1 MALDEDLQDVPWGSA
16 SVSTHNQAL
25 SPLAALAETQTLT
38 GLSSAAFSE
47 MAQWRS
53 ATAHEQQAQQA
64 QQQQAKEELLRR
76 EQREQAHQL
85 FSYVGASGPTSPLRA
100 TGSIFAQSLNFDLPF
115 TIDVDDAVEQRPL
128 TALSSE
134 TLPRSGS
141 ATCGA
146 GATPRTA
153 SRKRRHE
160 HTVTDSTAEPFAL
173 DAGAFVVPTPTKPS
187 PDGEKKYTA
196 RPGGGSGN
204 ATPRS
209 ISFSSLT
216 RRISVTTASNGCPGS
231 SLGAS
236 APSPSG
242 RAESPFGKGRR
253 STSPFITIKPPPASL
268 DALRSINIMV
278 NRANPSSRGRASSK
292 GRSSSSLSGGRS
304 AATSPAPSAR
314 ATTPRP
320 PRQRRRRSARALQAR
335 PPRLLPLRRHSHP
348 NLQRSSQPSSRRPKP
363 CSSCLL
369 PSSHR
374 MLRRQQGGVP
384 GATSWFKRSAASA
397 VLYDPAARLASDGS
411 LDYVTGDHRVR
422 WTCCRGQQTQDHG
435 YSPTAPTLLQRCWL
449 DQLHVPRVAEMMC

>member
-187 PDGEKKYTA
+187 PDGEKKYAA

-320 PRQRRRRSARALQAR
+320 PSTTPPSISARAPSPAAAAAPTPPPLAPQPPTIQPALQPPAQTLQQLFAPKQPSDVAKAAGGRARGNLLVQTFGGFGGALRSGGASSPAMDRLTTSLATTESDGPAAEGSKRKTMGTAQLR
-335 PPRLLPLRRHSHP
+335 PP
-348 NLQRSSQPSSRRPKP
+348 SSSGAGSINFTFRASRK
-363 CSSCLL
+363 
-369 PSSHR
+369 
-374 MLRRQQGGVP
+374 
-384 GATSWFKRSAASA
+384 
-397 VLYDPAARLASDGS
+397 
-411 LDYVTGDHRVR
+411 
-422 WTCCRGQQTQDHG
+422 
-435 YSPTAPTLLQRCWL
+435 
-449 DQLHVPRVAEMMC
+449 